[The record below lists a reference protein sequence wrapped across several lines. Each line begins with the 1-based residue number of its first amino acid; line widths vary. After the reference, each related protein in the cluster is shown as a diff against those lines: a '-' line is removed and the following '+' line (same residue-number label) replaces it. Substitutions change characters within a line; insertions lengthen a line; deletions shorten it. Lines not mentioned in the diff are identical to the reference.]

1 MKTKAIALTEVK
13 AGPDDGLGDG
23 EFVGYASVFGNKDS
37 YGDVV
42 EPGAFADTL
51 EGWKDSGGSIPVYWA
66 HNTSDPDYSIGHVL
80 KAEEDDTGLKVHAKI
95 DMDSPKG
102 PQVYRLLK
110 GRRVGQMS
118 FMYEVVKGEH
128 IIPTKENGER
138 DYENAYNSLQELK
151 LHEVSVV
158 QVGAN
163 QATEIV
169 AVKELADA
177 IVAGTKAGRT
187 LSSKNEDALRGAVAS
202 LSSAL
207 DAVKSVLPDADSDEG
222 DDEDNEDDEASGKAS
237 QSVRSAEGSEP
248 AGAKVSPSVS
258 LTMARLKVLGM
269 SV

>member
-1 MKTKAIALTEVK
+1 MKTKIVELATLK
-13 AGPDDGLGDG
+13 AGPDDKLGEG
-23 EFVGYASVFGNKDS
+23 EFVAYASVFGNKDS

-42 EPGAFADTL
+42 EPGAFANTL
-51 EGWKDSGGSIPVYWA
+51 TAWKDSEASIPALWG
-66 HNTSDPDYSIGHVL
+66 HNVADPDYNIGHVIS
-80 KAEEDDTGLKVHAKI
+80 AEEDEKGLKVHVKI

-118 FMYEVVKGEH
+118 FMYEVVKGEL
-128 IIPTKENGER
+128 IIPTKANGER

-207 DAVKSVLPDADSDEG
+207 DAVKSVLPEADSDEG

-248 AGAKVSPSVS
+248 ADAKVSPSVS